1 MANVRGVEHVGMTVP
16 NMEEAEA
23 FFMNAFDA
31 EVLYRVLPKSAD
43 DQSGEEVGAINGMP
57 EDNAQRAISM
67 LRMGGGANLELFE
80 VSRPTGEP
88 ARICS
93 LGLTHFSI
101 VVDDIEA
108 AGRAAKAAGAT
119 MFDGPQDC
127 FDAESGPGN
136 KLWFF
141 HTPWGTLVEML
152 QLPSEMTYREG
163 ATKTRFIP
171 SQEA

>member
-1 MANVRGVEHVGMTVP
+1 MGIVRGIEHVGMTVP

-23 FFMNAFDA
+23 FFINAFGA
-31 EVLYRVLPKSAD
+31 EVLYRVLPKASG

-57 EDNAQRAISM
+57 KDNAQRAISM
-67 LRMGGGANLELFE
+67 LRIGGGANLELFE
-80 VSRPTGEP
+80 VTKPTGEP
-88 ARICS
+88 AQICS
-93 LGLTHFSI
+93 MGLTHFSI

-108 AGRAAKAAGAT
+108 AGRAVKEAGGT
-119 MFDGPQDC
+119 MYEGPQYC

-141 HTPWGTLVEML
+141 HTPWKSLVEML

-171 SQEA
+171 PNE